1 MRRLQSPQVSN
12 LYPQVNFTVE
22 HQAIIWPIPGTMGR
36 TLFNKG
42 ALVPMRRKVERRFYE
57 PLLLLS
63 ALGQMRGERTKSE
76 IITDSLCP
84 NIQKLRRNF
93 VDGIAYI
100 CSFTKEPKRV
110 TAVAIEK
117 TPQGNIVWLAANENI
132 GKKVV
137 QFLGSVLSDIQQIST
152 PNDKDSRQKEGERMR
167 EGLASKIVDF
177 NTPRIGFYYKRV
189 ARILKSWKIIS
200 EERLH
205 GTTLSLT
212 LDPAVRLH
220 VWIFADSSI

>member
-1 MRRLQSPQVSN
+1 MG
-12 LYPQVNFTVE
+12 
-22 HQAIIWPIPGTMGR
+22 GTSV
-36 TLFNKG
+36 NKG

-63 ALGQMRGERTKSE
+63 ALGQIRGERTKSE
-76 IITDSLCP
+76 IITDTLCP
-84 NIQKLRRNF
+84 NIQKLRRYF

-100 CSFTKEPKRV
+100 CSHEKGSKSV

-117 TPQGNIVWLAANENI
+117 TPQGIVVWLAANKKI

-137 QFLGSVLSDIQQIST
+137 QFLESVLSDIQQIST
-152 PNDKDSRQKEGERMR
+152 PSDKDSRQREGERMK

-177 NTPRIGFYYKRV
+177 NTPRIRFYYRQV

-200 EERLH
+200 EGHLH
-205 GTTLSLT
+205 DTTLSLT

-220 VWIFADSSI
+220 V

>member
-1 MRRLQSPQVSN
+1 MDETSAD
-12 LYPQVNFTVE
+12 Y
-22 HQAIIWPIPGTMGR
+22 
-36 TLFNKG
+36 G

-76 IITDSLCP
+76 IITDTPYP

-93 VDGIAYI
+93 VDGVAYI
-100 CSFTKEPKRV
+100 CSNEKGSKRV

-117 TPQGNIVWLAANENI
+117 TPQAIVVWLAANKKI

-137 QFLGSVLSDIQQIST
+137 QFLESVLSDIEQISK
-152 PNDKDSRQKEGERMR
+152 PNDECGRQREGERMK
-167 EGLASKIVDF
+167 EELASKIVDF
-177 NTPRIGFYYKRV
+177 NTPRIVFYYNQV

-200 EERLH
+200 ERHKH
-205 GTTLSLT
+205 GTTLDMT
-212 LDPAVRLH
+212 LDTAVRLQI
-220 VWIFADSSI
+220 WISANSWI

>member
-1 MRRLQSPQVSN
+1 
-12 LYPQVNFTVE
+12 
-22 HQAIIWPIPGTMGR
+22 MGKNSV
-36 TLFNKG
+36 NKG
-42 ALVPMRRKVERRFYE
+42 AVVPMRRKVERRFYE

-63 ALGQMRGERTKSE
+63 ALGQVRGERTKSE
-76 IITDSLCP
+76 IITDTLCP

-93 VDGIAYI
+93 VDDIAYI
-100 CSFTKEPKRV
+100 CSNEKGSKCV

-117 TPQGNIVWLAANENI
+117 TPQGIVVWLAANKNI
-132 GKKVV
+132 GKKIV
-137 QFLGSVLSDIQQIST
+137 QFLESVLSDIQQIST
-152 PNDKDSRQKEGERMR
+152 PSDKDSRQKEGERMR

-177 NTPRIGFYYKRV
+177 NTPRIGVYYRQV

-200 EERLH
+200 EGHLN

-220 VWIFADSSI
+220 VWIFADS